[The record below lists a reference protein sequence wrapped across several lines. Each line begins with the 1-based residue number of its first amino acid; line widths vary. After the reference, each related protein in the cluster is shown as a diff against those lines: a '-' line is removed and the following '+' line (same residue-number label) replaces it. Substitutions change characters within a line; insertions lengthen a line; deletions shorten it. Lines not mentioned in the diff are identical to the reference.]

1 MEKKIHVVAFQNP
14 FPPTYGGVMDVYYKL
29 RELRRAGAYI
39 VLHAFV
45 YGSRTAMLPELADVA
60 DEVYFYRR
68 HTGLLSFFSHKPYIT
83 RSRRSSQLV
92 RRLAAD
98 DAPVIFEGLHCCDAI
113 DHPALAGRIKVLRA
127 HNVEHDYYAALAA
140 REKNLLKR
148 IYFKLEAR
156 RLRRFEPR
164 AVAAASVVAA
174 VSEADTAAFRS
185 AYPDVVTIF
194 APCFF
199 NADRPAEVAVRR
211 RFVLYHG
218 NLSVSENIDAALR
231 IITRIS
237 PLLPDEKFVIAGFSP
252 DTSIM
257 KSASGHPNVEVVDSP
272 SPQQMDSLIR
282 TAQVNLLITGMTT
295 GIKLKLLGS
304 LAAASL
310 IVVNSAMIAGTSL
323 GSVCRVADTDEQIAD
338 AIASALDELFE
349 GRELPEAYNPAVV
362 ARKLLKHIGY

>member
-14 FPPTYGGVMDVYYKL
+14 FPPTYGGVIDVYYKL
-29 RELRRAGAYI
+29 RELRRAGAYV

-45 YGSRTAMLPELADVA
+45 YGGRTAVSPELADVA

-68 HTGLLSFFSHKPYIT
+68 HTGLLSFFSRKPYIT
-83 RSRRSSQLV
+83 RSRRSNELV

-98 DAPVIFEGLHCCDAI
+98 NAPVIFEGLHCCDAI
-113 DHPALAGRIKVLRA
+113 DHPALAGRVKVLRA
-127 HNVEHDYYAALAA
+127 HNIEHDYYAALAA

-148 IYFKLEAR
+148 IYFQMESR

-174 VSEADTAAFRS
+174 VSEADTDAFRS
-185 AYPDVVTIF
+185 AYSDAVTLF

-199 NADRPAEVAVRR
+199 NADRPAETPARR

-218 NLSVSENIDAALR
+218 NLSVGENIDAAVR
-231 IITRIS
+231 IITRIA

-252 DTSIM
+252 DSSIM
-257 KSASGHPNVEVVDSP
+257 KAASKQPNVEVVASP
-272 SPQQMDSLIR
+272 SSQQMDSLIR
-282 TAQVNLLITGMTT
+282 TAQVNLLITGMST

-304 LAAASL
+304 LVSAGQ
-310 IVVNSAMIAGTSL
+310 IVVNPAMIAGTSL
-323 GSVCRVADTDEQIAD
+323 GSECRVADTDEQIAA
-338 AIASALDELFE
+338 AIACALDDRFE
-349 GRELPEAYNPAVV
+349 GRELPESYNPAMV
-362 ARKLLKHIGY
+362 ARRLLEYVGY